1 MSVKDRVRQ
10 CSFVNWAANYL
21 TPRNIGRY
29 LGHTAMETAVE
40 RLLPGARQRRARDL
54 TAVISDQF
62 VQKGS
67 TVIDVGASWGL
78 FSYHLARRVG
88 EKGLVYS
95 YEPHPANAVV
105 LEKLARARPY
115 VHFRPA
121 AASVAPGNA
130 ELLVPKHRSRLVTA
144 QASLAHGFDGMGV
157 ERVKVQTVALDDE
170 ISPEDWVD
178 FVKIDVEG
186 HEMSVLRGGM
196 SMFRRCLPTILIEIE
211 QRHLAV
217 PIEEI
222 FHQFE
227 ELGYHVFY
235 IDESVLRPVSGFDV
249 KRDQWSKLPGDQF
262 TPFSTPRDYV
272 CNFCAVRTPAL
283 LQNLPVVSLSDES
296 LSLLSGSEGPVTV
309 VTVRSRIDSPAPR
322 MAGGPGPPGFGSAA
336 LGFGTGWL
344 TAVLDCL
351 VTAITTRA
359 CAPG

>member
-1 MSVKDRVRQ
+1 LVLTLGERVLALPENQGDEESNLSVKDRARES
-10 CSFVNWAANYL
+10 SFVNWAANYL

-29 LGHTAMETAVE
+29 LGHTVMEVAIE
-40 RLLPGARQRRARDL
+40 IFWARQRQVRDL
-54 TAVISDQF
+54 TAMISDQF
-62 VQKGS
+62 VQQGS

-88 EKGLVYS
+88 EEGRVYS

-121 AASVAPGNA
+121 AVSVAAGRA

-144 QASLAHGFDGMGV
+144 QSSLAHGFDGMEV
-157 ERVKVQTVALDDE
+157 QRIKVQTVALDDE
-170 ISPEDWVD
+170 IAPEHWVD

-186 HEMSVLRGGM
+186 NEMSVLRGGV

-227 ELGYHVFY
+227 ELGYYVFY
-235 IDESVLRPVSGFDV
+235 IDESVLRPISGFDV
-249 KRDQWSKLPGDQF
+249 KRDQLSKLPKDQF
-262 TPFSTPRDYV
+262 TPFSAPRDYV
-272 CNFCAVRTPAL
+272 CDFCAVRTPAL
-283 LQNLPVVSLSDES
+283 LQGLPVVS
-296 LSLLSGSEGPVTV
+296 
-309 VTVRSRIDSPAPR
+309 
-322 MAGGPGPPGFGSAA
+322 
-336 LGFGTGWL
+336 
-344 TAVLDCL
+344 
-351 VTAITTRA
+351 
-359 CAPG
+359 